1 MTTTRVFPSADFF
14 QVSSGEPIRSVVSES
29 AEVVVVAWHIAPG
42 QCIAAHV
49 HPHGQDT
56 WTILAGHGCYQLNAS
71 GESQLITQGDVVI
84 APTGAVHGVTNH
96 ASEPLLIISVVAP
109 SAAGYQLLPC
119 AED

>member
-1 MTTTRVFPSADFF
+1 MTTIRVFPSADFF
-14 QVSSGEPIRSVVSES
+14 QLASGEPIRSVVTQS

-56 WTILAGHGCYQLNAS
+56 WTILAGSGRYQLSAN
-71 GESQLITQGDVVI
+71 GDWQVVVKGDVVI

-96 ASEPLLIISVVAP
+96 SDEPLLIISVVAP
-109 SAAGYQLLPC
+109 SDAGYQLLPVS
-119 AED
+119 DG